1 MKKILIAFVLGLLA
15 ATGVG
20 YAITVNTA
28 AAVLGDSENT
38 RLTVPYRDASA
49 EMEGAKFSTAFLP
62 LVRTA
67 AQLDVLV
74 PVYGAGS
81 VVVCSDCTVDY
92 SLCTATGT
100 LAAQW
105 ARAGSATVGCG
116 SGN

>member
-49 EMEGAKFSTAFLP
+49 EMAGPKFSTAFLP
-62 LVRTA
+62 LLRTKV
-67 AQLDVLV
+67 QLDALV
-74 PVYGAGS
+74 PEYGAGS
-81 VVVCSDCTVDY
+81 VVVCSNCAIPY

-100 LAAQW
+100 LASQW